1 MTGREQQYKVSVLD
15 ENVLRQM
22 GQRLMGRVVA
32 IGLQLA
38 LVVLTLFVVE
48 NDGFGGRVVNLQD
61 LRRLS

>member
-1 MTGREQQYKVSVLD
+1 
-15 ENVLRQM
+15 M